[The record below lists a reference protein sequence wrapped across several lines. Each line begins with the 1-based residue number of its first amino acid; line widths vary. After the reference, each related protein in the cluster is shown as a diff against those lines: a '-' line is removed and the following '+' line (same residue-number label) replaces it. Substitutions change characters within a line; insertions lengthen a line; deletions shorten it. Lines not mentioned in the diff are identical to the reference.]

1 MTRYKLTI
9 QYDGTR
15 YSGFQVQP
23 DERTIQSEVEKAISV
38 MLKGE
43 AVRIFASGRT
53 DAGVHALGQV
63 IHFDFPKQLTDG
75 AMMRSLNTILPDDI
89 VVSAEEVVPDDF
101 HARYD
106 AKSKTYDYYIYN
118 DKIRNPF
125 IRHQALWHPYP
136 LDNDKMKIAI
146 SAIIG
151 EHDFT
156 SYASSKDDKKSKVRT
171 IYDARCTYDKNRNM
185 HKLSFT
191 ANGFLYNQVRV
202 LVGTLLEIGDGRRL
216 VSDMEDILLAK
227 DRQKAGST
235 AAAHGLY
242 LNQVNY

>member
-75 AMMRSLNTILPDDI
+75 AMMRALNTILPDDI

-125 IRHQALWHPYP
+125 IRHQVLWHPYP

-146 SAIIG
+146 NAIIG

-171 IYDARCTYDKNRNM
+171 IYDAR
-185 HKLSFT
+185 
-191 ANGFLYNQVRV
+191 
-202 LVGTLLEIGDGRRL
+202 
-216 VSDMEDILLAK
+216 
-227 DRQKAGST
+227 
-235 AAAHGLY
+235 
-242 LNQVNY
+242 